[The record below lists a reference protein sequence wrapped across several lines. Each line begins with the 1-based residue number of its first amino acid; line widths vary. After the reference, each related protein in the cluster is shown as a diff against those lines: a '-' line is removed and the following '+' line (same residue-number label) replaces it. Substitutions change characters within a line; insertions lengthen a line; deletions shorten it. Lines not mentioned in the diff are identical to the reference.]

1 VKQQYTTLYTL
12 LFLLL
17 TTIGTTTA
25 QVSVEGNVNTRGK
38 NVLVGAYSKSA
49 HQLVPVEDNGDFF
62 CRLPRYEECVIVF
75 YELNSIPKTVSI
87 NTDNSCTVP
96 IKLNINLDGGER
108 TNIDEVRLGPD
119 ARYVTNG
126 SDYNR
131 KEFNLDMVKDKTAYA
146 TLMSQVSRDLQGY
159 YKENKLPV
167 QRMGYSSNTK
177 EADLM
182 KTEHKLGQEIYQLL
196 LKKRSLQA
204 QLDKLNAS
212 YSSGAVSAN
221 QQCNIDITLLKKEA
235 SFAKTDA
242 DLAVKQLEKEKLIV
256 KRKETVGK
264 ATTNNAVSNAAVK
277 VKTLRRKYEIAALNM
292 KNKQAD
298 CWERKLQ
305 NEIDSKIAS
314 GQSRNDKEIKLK
326 QLDISDIRY
335 KQRLDNAYEL
345 VKHHNQL
352 ANDFTDRDR
361 VVELANA
368 QKYISELQQIKLY
381 KADNTLKRWKYKDDN
396 TGRFA
401 KQIGMA
407 KKQYSNQQEVAF
419 QAEMAYL
426 EHIWHLRGKPEIE
439 GGLEDLFNRQSDL
452 LAVQLIPRNEAK
464 EETLE
469 EIPTAAAAPSSPT
482 PAAVQSDEEILS
494 SIEVTETSDDRGDV
508 KEVKIQED
516 RYEIIVNRKGVK
528 RYLKN
533 GNAIT
538 RLTYQFETKRK
549 FGEML
554 ENITYEE
561 RKSKLLELLK
571 KKVE

>member
-1 VKQQYTTLYTL
+1 MKQQYTTLYIL
-12 LFLLL
+12 LFLLFAS
-17 TTIGTTTA
+17 ISTTA
-25 QVSVEGNVNTRGK
+25 QVSVEGKVDTRGK
-38 NVLVGAYSKSA
+38 NVLIGAYSKSA
-49 HQLVPVEDNGDFF
+49 HQLVPVEDNGNFF

-96 IKLNINLDGGER
+96 IQLNISLDGDNR

-131 KEFNLDMVKDKTAYA
+131 KEFNLDMVQDKTAYA

-167 QRMGYSSNTK
+167 QRMGYSSNTR

-196 LKKRSLQA
+196 IKKRSLQA

-212 YSSGAVSAN
+212 YTSGGVSAN

-264 ATTNNAVSNAAVK
+264 STTNNGVSNAAVK
-277 VKTLRRKYEIAALNM
+277 VKNLRRKYEIAALNM

-305 NEIDSKIAS
+305 DEIDTKIAS
-314 GQSRNDKEIKLK
+314 GQSRNDNEIKLK

-352 ANDFTDRDR
+352 ANDLTDRDR

-381 KADNTLKRWKYKDDN
+381 KADNTLKRWTYKDDG

-401 KQIGMA
+401 KQISMA
-407 KKQYSNQQEVAF
+407 KQQYSNQQEVAF

-439 GGLEDLFNRQSDL
+439 GGVEKLFNRQSDL

-464 EETLE
+464 EELE
-469 EIPTAAAAPSSPT
+469 EIPTPASAPSNPIPAAAK
-482 PAAVQSDEEILS
+482 SDEEILS
-494 SIEVTETSDDRGDV
+494 SIEVTETTDDRGDV
-508 KEVKIQED
+508 KEVKIKED
-516 RYEIIVNRKGVK
+516 RYEIIVDRKGNR

-533 GNAIT
+533 GKAIT

-549 FGEML
+549 FGEIL